1 MHLSDDWSSFQV
13 LENDDEIVFGRNLD
27 KNKYAVEDD
36 APEAK
41 AAVGASME
49 APEIEWD
56 AEPIQVPAGT

>member
-1 MHLSDDWSSFQV
+1 MSDDWSNFQV
-13 LENDDEIVFGRNLD
+13 LEDSDDDEIVFGKSLD
-27 KNKYAVEDD
+27 KTKYAVEDD
-36 APEAK
+36 AQEAK